1 MVRWLAKECGL
12 LVGPSSGAALV
23 GVIEVAKR
31 LREGVIVTVF
41 PDSGDRYLSTRLFE
55 IAEELKSS
63 KSCK

>member
-1 MVRWLAKECGL
+1 
-12 LVGPSSGAALV
+12 V